1 MAPFCSPFVFFEKS
15 AENQKTK
22 GRAKRHHKRR
32 VAKYRNK
39 NKKNLKIEKVKI
51 ERGGEKIEKT
61 EKNEAKCWKSEFLKV
76 CFIFSGAN
84 PHQNP
89 KKLKKIEL
97 KLNQNRKIDIEIC

>member
-1 MAPFCSPFVFFEKS
+1 MFVTFVFFEKS

-51 ERGGEKIEKT
+51 ERGGEKIEKN
-61 EKNEAKCWKSEFLKV
+61 EKKKRNVERANFR
-76 CFIFSGAN
+76 CFISFFQAQN
-84 PHQNP
+84 PHQKS
-89 KKLKKIEL
+89 KKLKKSEL
-97 KLNQNRKIDIEIC
+97 KSNRN